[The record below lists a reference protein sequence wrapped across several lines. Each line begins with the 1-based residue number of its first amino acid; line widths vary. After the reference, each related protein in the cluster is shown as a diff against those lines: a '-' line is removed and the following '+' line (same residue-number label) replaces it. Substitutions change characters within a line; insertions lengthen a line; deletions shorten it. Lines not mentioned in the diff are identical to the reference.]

1 MPLVVLDDADLA
13 AAVIGAT
20 SGALA
25 NSGQICISTERLV
38 VDRRVAV
45 DFVAMFAKEAR
56 PGKLKAAARRAAPRR
71 CTRRCRRSHRC
82 R

>member
-1 MPLVVLDDADLA
+1 VPERGGKLPLVVLDDADLA
-13 AAVIGAT
+13 AAVNGAAF
-20 SGALA
+20 GALA
-25 NSGQICISTERLV
+25 NSGQICISTERLI
-38 VDRRVAV
+38 
-45 DFVAMFAKEAR
+45 VAMFAKKAR